1 MSQSI
6 ATLELTHLAN
16 VVHCCGA
23 WTLAGIASLKL
34 TDLALPP
41 ATDLI
46 FDGSQISNMD
56 TAGASTLCYVQHEL
70 AMKGKTIVFK
80 NFQPEHDALL
90 KMVQTHPIARTEIA
104 IKPLTWLDKIK
115 HPRYILVDIGQ
126 YTVIYL
132 NQLIVFL
139 AFVGETA
146 FIFGRSILF
155 PKRIRWRTLFANIQ
169 TGGLQALPIVGL
181 MAFLMGIVIAYQAGV
196 QLSRYGAN
204 ILIVDLVGISLLRE
218 IAPLLTA
225 IIVAGRSG
233 SAYTAQIGTMR
244 ITDEIDAL
252 RTLGISPMELLVIPK
267 LLSLLIA
274 LPLLSVF
281 ADLFGILGGMTIA
294 TLVLDVSVYDFF
306 ERLPQAVSLRHY
318 VIGLGKS
325 PMFAAIIAIVGCYQ
339 GFQVQGGAD
348 SLGKQVTTSVVQA
361 IFLVL
366 VADAVFSVLFSWVG
380 I

>member
-1 MSQSI
+1 MI
-6 ATLELTHLAN
+6 ASLELTQVAN
-16 VVHCCGA
+16 VIHCCGA
-23 WTLAGIASLKL
+23 WTLAGVARFKL
-34 TDLALPP
+34 ENLALPP

-46 FDGSQISNMD
+46 FDGSQINQMD
-56 TAGASTLCYVQHEL
+56 TAGACTLCHVRREL
-70 AMKGKTIVFK
+70 ADKGRTIVFK

-90 KMVQTHPIARTEIA
+90 NMVQSHPFDSAQIA
-104 IKPLTWLDKIK
+104 IKSLNWLDKLK
-115 HPRYILVDIGQ
+115 HPRHILTDIGKQ
-126 YTVIYL
+126 TL
-132 NQLIVFL
+132 ANLTQLIVFL
-139 AFVGETA
+139 AFIGE
-146 FIFGRSILF
+146 ISVILAKSLIY
-155 PKRIRWRTLFANIQ
+155 PKRIRWRTLFANIE
-169 TGGLQALPIVGL
+169 TAGLHALPIVGL

-233 SAYTAQIGTMR
+233 SAYTAQIGTMH

-267 LLSLLIA
+267 LLALLIA

-281 ADLFGILGGMTIA
+281 ADLLGLIGGMTIA

-306 ERLPQAVSLRHY
+306 ERLPQAVPLTHY
-318 VIGLGKS
+318 AIGIGKS
-325 PMFAAIIAIVGCYQ
+325 PMFAAIIATVGCYQ
-339 GFQVQGGAD
+339 GFQVHGGAD

-366 VADAVFSVLFSWVG
+366 VADAILSVLFSWLG